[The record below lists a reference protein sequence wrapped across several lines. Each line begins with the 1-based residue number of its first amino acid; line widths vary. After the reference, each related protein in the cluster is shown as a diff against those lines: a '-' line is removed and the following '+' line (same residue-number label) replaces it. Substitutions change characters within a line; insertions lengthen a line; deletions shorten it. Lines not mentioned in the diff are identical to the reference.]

1 VSDRVGPFG
10 HDGRSRPR
18 HGRAGSATYG
28 GRNRPNVR
36 FEPSLGRAEAQ
47 ALKGSAQ
54 SQADI
59 LGHASGS
66 CLSSLEE
73 APVGAPGDDLMGS
86 RLEFSKV
93 GAARVKSGS

>member
-28 GRNRPNVR
+28 GRNRPNLR

-47 ALKGSAQ
+47 ALKAVLNHKPTFSGSVT
-54 SQADI
+54 
-59 LGHASGS
+59 HASGS

-73 APVGAPGDDLMGS
+73 APVGAPGDDLMGVAS
-86 RLEFSKV
+86 SSP
-93 GAARVKSGS
+93 KSVPPE